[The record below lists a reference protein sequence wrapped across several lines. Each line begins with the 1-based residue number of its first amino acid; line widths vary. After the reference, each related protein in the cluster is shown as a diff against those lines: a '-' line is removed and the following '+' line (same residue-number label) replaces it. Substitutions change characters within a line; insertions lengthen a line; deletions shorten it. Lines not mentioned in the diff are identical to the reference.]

1 MRITSASTSFHSICL
16 RPASPLECEE
26 KYSTNSSLE
35 IPPDESTSMA
45 AKTAAASFAVQEM
58 AFCGHACVRAR
69 ERRAR
74 RCAETAAR
82 ECTRA
87 HLQGGAELLDVDLP
101 VAVYID
107 AVKERRRLHA
117 GRLQFVRVGR
127 HRRLGMRDDTAKQAE
142 HVAHIGRLQLWKALQ
157 APLEERVIGLHGPRP
172 GPGRSGASQSGA

>member
-1 MRITSASTSFHSICL
+1 MDWPSPTGCAGAPVE
-16 RPASPLECEE
+16 RPGLVGGMAQPPSNGFAGGAHGFRWGSGVNFGGGAPDAM
-26 KYSTNSSLE
+26 
-35 IPPDESTSMA
+35 PPDAMPPLPKPPPPKALPPNMLLGVDMLWPEN
-45 AKTAAASFAVQEM
+45 
-58 AFCGHACVRAR
+58 
-69 ERRAR
+69 
-74 RCAETAAR
+74 
-82 ECTRA
+82 
-87 HLQGGAELLDVDLP
+87 LQGGAELLDVDLP